1 MIHRTTAL
9 YVPPVQLALAV
20 LLVAEVKVHFVAAV
34 VVTRTKV
41 LPKQSE
47 KVILV
52 ILDPSFHVY
61 PTVPPPNPPPNVH
74 QHAPSMRRDTA
85 ITILTYV

>member
-9 YVPPVQLALAV
+9 YAPPVQLALAV
-20 LLVAEVKVHFVAAV
+20 LLVAEVKVHFAV
-34 VVTRTKV
+34 VVVVTTKV
-41 LPKQSE
+41 LPNQLE
-47 KVILV
+47 EVTLV

-61 PTVPPPNPPPNVH
+61 PTVPPPNVH
-74 QHAPSMRRDTA
+74 RHAPLMKRDTV

>member
-20 LLVAEVKVHFVAAV
+20 LLVAEVKVHLAV
-34 VVTRTKV
+34 VVVGTTKV
-41 LPKQSE
+41 LPNQLE
-47 KVILV
+47 EVTLV

-61 PTVPPPNPPPNVH
+61 PTVPPPNVH
-74 QHAPSMRRDTA
+74 QHAPSMKRDTV

>member
-9 YVPPVQLALAV
+9 YAPPVQLALAV
-20 LLVAEVKVHFVAAV
+20 LLVAEVKVHFAV
-34 VVTRTKV
+34 VVVTTKV
-41 LPKQSE
+41 LPNQLGE
-47 KVILV
+47 VTLV

-61 PTVPPPNPPPNVH
+61 PTVPPPNVH

>member
-9 YVPPVQLALAV
+9 YAPPVQLALAV
-20 LLVAEVKVHFVAAV
+20 LLVAEVKVHFAV
-34 VVTRTKV
+34 VVVVTTKV
-41 LPKQSE
+41 LPNQLE
-47 KVILV
+47 EVTLV

-61 PTVPPPNPPPNVH
+61 PTVPPPNVH